1 MLDSLSFNLSYLI
14 LCFVCAGI
22 IIWNI
27 FLQIKLSRLKK
38 RLKTFFN
45 GSKATDL
52 EGVIFEAIKRQKKS
66 ESEIK
71 KNQQTIKTIEKIA
84 RNSIQR
90 VGIIRYNPFKDTGGD
105 QSFAIALL
113 DSENNG
119 LVISSLYSREGSRI
133 YGKPIK
139 QGKSKYPLSEEEKK
153 AINQAQA

>member
-38 RLKTFFN
+38 RLKTLFN

-52 EGVIFEAIKRQKKS
+52 EGVMFEAIKRQKNS
-66 ESEIK
+66 ENEIK
-71 KNQQTIKTIEKIA
+71 KNQQTIKRIEKIA

-90 VGIIRYNPFKDTGGD
+90 VGVIRYNPFKDTGGD

-119 LVISSLYSREGSRI
+119 VIISSLYSREGSRI
-133 YGKPIK
+133 YSKPIK
-139 QGKSKYPLSEEEKK
+139 QGKSKYPLTEEEKK
-153 AINQAQA
+153 VIKQAQT